1 MTSPAKHSRLGLVV
15 NACLVALALT
25 LLSLVMWHN
34 REKIVEV
41 FRHRLD
47 LRLLGLGLVI
57 YQISLLIS
65 YVRWYMLVR
74 VIEPRFRLRATMLLG
89 CIGYV
94 FGLVIPGPVGG
105 DFIKAAYLVRMQIR
119 RTQAIAS
126 MLIDR
131 ILGLLGLF
139 SLAAGAGVLAWGV
152 ASPDVRKLIV
162 AAWLA
167 LGLSVLLLAAI
178 FSNVLVRFFPRSALA
193 RRGRLCLI
201 MSELEAMST
210 TYRLRL
216 DVVLGALGLSV
227 VGHALSV
234 LAFFAVGKML
244 FPTEMTTTLA
254 QHYLMVPLTLFSTIV
269 PLPFGALGLSEGVG
283 DQLFQLVGHPS
294 GALNMMGFRVLT
306 YGCGLIAACVYLA
319 NLGEIRA
326 LTAAAHI
333 LEDES
338 RAGEIN
344 GVEDEDLNPRVQF
357 PRGRPVA
364 GKGLPE
370 PRRQALSPGQTRHLL
385 AAKVHCDEVMP
396 IPKPE

>member
-25 LLSLVMWHN
+25 LLSLVMWQN

-41 FRHRLD
+41 FHHRLD

-65 YVRWYMLVR
+65 FLRWYVLVR
-74 VIEPRFRLRATMLLG
+74 VIEPRFRLSATVILG
-89 CIGYV
+89 FIGYV
-94 FGLVIPGPVGG
+94 FGLVIPGPVGS
-105 DFIKAAYLVRMQIR
+105 DFIKAAYLVRMHIKK
-119 RTQAIAS
+119 TQAIAS

-131 ILGLLGLF
+131 IVGLLGLF
-139 SLAAGAGVLAWGV
+139 GLAAGAGVLAWGV

-167 LGLSVLLLAAI
+167 LGLSVLVLAAI

-193 RRGRLCLI
+193 RRGRLYLI

-216 DVVLGALGLSV
+216 DVVAGALGLSL

-234 LAFFAVGKML
+234 LAFFTVGKML
-244 FPTEMTTTLA
+244 FPTEMTTTLG
-254 QHYLMVPLTLFSTIV
+254 QYYLVVPLTLFSTIV
-269 PLPFGALGLSEGVG
+269 PLPFGALGLTEGVG
-283 DQLFQLVGHPS
+283 DQLFKLVGHPS

-319 NLGEIRA
+319 NLGDIRA
-326 LTAAAHI
+326 LTVAAHN

-338 RAGEIN
+338 RAGEFN
-344 GVEDEDLNPRVQF
+344 GVDDEDLNPQVHF
-357 PRGRPVA
+357 PRERPVT

-370 PRRQALSPGQTRHLL
+370 PRGQTPSPSQSHHLL
-385 AAKVHCDEVMP
+385 VAKTHRGEVLP
-396 IPKPE
+396 IPRPE